1 MQVIDDIG
9 AGGRLGAAL
18 GTGLQQIAQHK
29 LSQLQKQYD
38 LQTERSRYAQGLAPI
53 LGKDTANFLSNLN
66 PEERKY
72 ALQNIGS
79 LMQLQNVPGQQQV
92 GLAALVQPGQQ
103 PQEGQPQEV
112 PTQDRARLIEDIF
125 TSPHEKREKE
135 KLELKKQQMAS
146 QEKLA
151 AFKET
156 KPERKEILNEAKSAK
171 DTLAR
176 LDRMDELSKK
186 GKLDSPIYLELLKKS
201 GFDVPALTTPD
212 SQEFR
217 KLEVD
222 FLRDAKNIFGARVT
236 NYEASQFL
244 KTIPSLSQ
252 SKEGRERVI
261 RNLKLINEGKLVRAD
276 ALKEILKENKGTP
289 PLDLAE
295 QIEERVSPKID
306 KLLNEFRRGAQGKV
320 QKTFNDLPPAA
331 QFNGRK
337 IRDKDSGK
345 ILQSNG
351 QEWLE
356 VE

>member
-1 MQVIDDIG
+1 MQVIDDLG
-9 AGGRLGAAL
+9 SGGRLGSAL
-18 GTGLQQIAQHK
+18 GTGLQQIAQNK
-29 LSQLQKQYD
+29 LMQLQKQYD
-38 LQTERSRYAQGLAPI
+38 QQFERSRYAQGLAPI
-53 LGKDTANFLSNLN
+53 LGKDTAAFLSNLN

-79 LMQLQNVPGQQQV
+79 LMQLQNLQSPQAQGGISALAEGQ
-92 GLAALVQPGQQ
+92 A
-103 PQEGQPQEV
+103 PQEAPQV
-112 PTQDRARLIEDIF
+112 SDRAQLIEDIF

-201 GFDVPALTTPD
+201 GFDVPALTSPD

-244 KTIPSLSQ
+244 KAIPSLSQ

-295 QIEERVSPKID
+295 QVEERVSPKID
-306 KLLNEFRRGAQGKV
+306 KLLSEFRRGAEGKV
-320 QKTFNDLPPAA
+320 QKTFNDLPPASE
-331 QFNGRK
+331 FNGRK
-337 IRDKDSGK
+337 IRDKESGK

-351 QEWLE
+351 SEWIPLE
-356 VE
+356 

>member
-1 MQVIDDIG
+1 MQVIADTS

-18 GTGLQQIAQHK
+18 GTGLQQLAQNK
-29 LSQLQKQYD
+29 LEHVMKQYD
-38 LQTERSRYAQGLAPI
+38 KQSERAQYARGLAPI
-53 LGKDTANFLSNLN
+53 LGQQGADFLSNLG

-72 ALQNIGS
+72 ALQNIGA
-79 LMQLQNVPGQQQV
+79 LMQLTG
-92 GLAALVQPGQQ
+92 QPGQSGAMGALSQ
-103 PQEGQPQEV
+103 PQGPQEQQA
-112 PTQDRARLIEDIF
+112 PSEQARLIEDLF
-125 TSPHEKREKE
+125 TSPHERREKE
-135 KLELKKQQMAS
+135 KLELKKQQLAS

-156 KPERKEILNEAKSAK
+156 KPERKEILNEAKAAK

-186 GKLDSPIYLELLKKS
+186 GKLDSPIYLEFLKKS
-201 GFDVPALTTPD
+201 GFDIPALTSPD

-222 FLRDAKNIFGARVT
+222 FLRDAKNIFGSRVT

-244 KTIPSLSQ
+244 KAIPSLSQ
-252 SKEGRERVI
+252 SKEGRDRVI
-261 RNLKLINEGKLVRAD
+261 RNLKLLNEGKLARAD
-276 ALKEILKENKGTP
+276 ALKDILKENKGTP

-295 QIEERVSPKID
+295 QVEERVAPKID
-306 KLLNEFRRGAQGKV
+306 KLLSEFRHGANV
-320 QKTFNDLPPAA
+320 QKTFSDLPPAS

-337 IRDKDSGK
+337 IRDKDTGK

>member
-1 MQVIDDIG
+1 MQVISDTS

-18 GTGLQQIAQHK
+18 GTGLGQLAQNK
-29 LSQLQKQYD
+29 LSQVMQQYD
-38 LQTERSRYAQGLAPI
+38 RQLEKSQYARGLAPI
-53 LGKDTANFLSNLN
+53 LGEQAAEFVSNLG

-72 ALQNIGS
+72 ALQNIGP
-79 LMQLQNVPGQQQV
+79 LMQLSQ
-92 GLAALVQPGQQ
+92 QPGQQ
-103 PQEGQPQEV
+103 GGLSALTGAPQ
-112 PTQDRARLIEDIF
+112 QDQQQQQMPDQRAQLIQDIF
-125 TSPHEKREKE
+125 TSPHEKRERE

-186 GKLDSPIYLELLKKS
+186 GKLDSPLYLEFLKKS
-201 GFDVPALTTPD
+201 GFDVPALTSPD

-222 FLRDAKNIFGARVT
+222 FLRDAKNIFGSRVT

-244 KTIPSLSQ
+244 KSIPSLSQ
-252 SKEGRERVI
+252 SKEGRDRVI
-261 RNLKLINEGKLVRAD
+261 RNLKLLNEGKLARAE
-276 ALKEILKENKGTP
+276 ALKDILKENKGIP

-295 QIEERVSPKID
+295 QVEARVEPKID
-306 KLLNEFRRGAQGKV
+306 KLLQKFRSGPERKV
-320 QKTFNDLPPAA
+320 SQTFNELPPASKYSGK
-331 QFNGRK
+331 Q
-337 IRDKDSGK
+337 IRDTESGK
-345 ILQSNG
+345 LLRSNG
-351 QEWLE
+351 QEWVE